1 MKRNL
6 NEISALIKEQIKQYE
21 HKVELLD
28 TGKVLS
34 IGDGVAMVYGLKN
47 AMLSELVLFKNDVYG
62 MILNIQKN
70 EMSLWLEVSHI

>member
-62 MILNIQKN
+62 MILN
-70 EMSLWLEVSHI
+70 LEEECVVVFLL